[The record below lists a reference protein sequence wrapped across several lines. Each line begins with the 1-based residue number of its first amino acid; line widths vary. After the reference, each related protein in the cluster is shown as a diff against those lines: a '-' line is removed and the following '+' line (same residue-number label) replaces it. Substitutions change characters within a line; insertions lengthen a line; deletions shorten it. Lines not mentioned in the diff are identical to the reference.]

1 MLALKY
7 FLMILGVGLFS
18 SSGILVAH
26 DIYIATRL
34 RWLLNT
40 SGTIARNG
48 EFRRGG
54 TSKAAPQERRPIPP
68 RVARTAS
75 LEEQP

>member
-7 FLMILGVGLFS
+7 LLLILGMGLFS
-18 SSGILVAH
+18 SSAILVAH
-26 DIYIATRL
+26 DIYITAML
-34 RWLLNT
+34 RWLLDTRSAN
-40 SGTIARNG
+40 AR
-48 EFRRGG
+48 EEKFRRGG
-54 TSKAAPQERRPIPP
+54 TSKAAPQERRPIPL